1 MISRRVFA
9 VGALA
14 LAACLSSAHA
24 AGLAADGSW
33 AEFSVDDFQS
43 NLGGLEWI
51 VGGGDGTALSFSF
64 TIAAGQIGTLTVV
77 DAGFSGDR
85 FTVTDNGSLLGV
97 TSVAVSGDSAG
108 ASTVDFDAALSNN
121 DFSRAVFTLGAGSH
135 SITGVLSTSLV
146 GDYGPINATLGGVKL
161 SVSPVPEP
169 ASLAMLM
176 AGLGLLTAVL
186 RRRSQSK

>member
-9 VGALA
+9 VSALA
-14 LAACLSSAHA
+14 LASCLASAQA
-24 AGLAADGSW
+24 ASLPADGSW
-33 AEFSVDDFQS
+33 AEFSVDDVQS
-43 NLGGLEWI
+43 TSGDLAWI

-64 TIAAGQIGTLTVV
+64 SIAAGQIGTLTVV

-85 FTVTDNGSLLGV
+85 FTVSDNGAVLGV
-97 TSVAVSGDSAG
+97 TSTASAG
-108 ASTVDFDAALSNN
+108 DVTGPSVVDFDAALA
-121 DFSRAVFTLGAGSH
+121 DAHFSRGVFTLGAGAH
-135 SITGVLSTSLV
+135 SISGLMSTSLTLD
-146 GDYGPINATLGGVKL
+146 GAPLNATLGGVKL

-186 RRRSQSK
+186 RRRGQTK